1 LTCMTDHDLI
11 AEVGRLAACERDVT
25 ASLIAHLA
33 ELYARRL
40 HERAGYASLFTYC
53 MGVLGLSEAA
63 SYDRMKAAKVARR
76 YPVVLELLAYG
87 RINLTTMR
95 LLAPHLTR
103 ENHAGLFAA
112 ACGKRKREVQEMLAR
127 RFAAP
132 DVPSSVRKVPGTTA
146 VEPSPSAVDAVTV
159 STAPA
164 ASTPPAIAAP
174 PPPLVLPL
182 AADRYRITVTVS
194 GQTCEK
200 LELARDLLR
209 HAIPSGDP
217 AQIVARAL
225 DLLVEDLVKRKFAAT
240 DRPRAGRASA
250 TDSDE
255 PSAEVKRG
263 VYIRDRGRC
272 AFVGCNGKV
281 CGERGFLE
289 FHHIIPR
296 AAGGRPTIDN
306 ISLRCRAHNGAEV
319 DLFFGPGKRYLAD
332 TNAVAVNERV
342 SDDAFRSGTRIQGQT
357 RLLEAGLQTTPRQTA
372 GRQTVMG

>member
-1 LTCMTDHDLI
+1 
-11 AEVGRLAACERDVT
+11 
-25 ASLIAHLA
+25 
-33 ELYARRL
+33 
-40 HERAGYASLFTYC
+40 GYASLFTYC

-127 RFAAP
+127 RFPAP

-159 STAPA
+159 STAPV

-200 LELARDLLR
+200 L
-209 HAIPSGDP
+209 
-217 AQIVARAL
+217 
-225 DLLVEDLVKRKFAAT
+225 
-240 DRPRAGRASA
+240 
-250 TDSDE
+250 
-255 PSAEVKRG
+255 
-263 VYIRDRGRC
+263 
-272 AFVGCNGKV
+272 
-281 CGERGFLE
+281 
-289 FHHIIPR
+289 
-296 AAGGRPTIDN
+296 
-306 ISLRCRAHNGAEV
+306 
-319 DLFFGPGKRYLAD
+319 
-332 TNAVAVNERV
+332 
-342 SDDAFRSGTRIQGQT
+342 
-357 RLLEAGLQTTPRQTA
+357 
-372 GRQTVMG
+372 